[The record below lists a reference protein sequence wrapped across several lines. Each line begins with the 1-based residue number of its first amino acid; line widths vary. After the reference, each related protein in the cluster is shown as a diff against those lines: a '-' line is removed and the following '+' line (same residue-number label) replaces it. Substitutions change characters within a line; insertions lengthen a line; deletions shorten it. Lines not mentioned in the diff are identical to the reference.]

1 MAKLP
6 KVLFRPCE
14 YPASLLVGMKQERKK
29 PLAKKWIGE
38 NLPVVNGH
46 ECGNKD
52 QAYLDF
58 GNYIAGGS
66 LPTTA
71 NCLPTTAKSSS
82 QKAVSNKLKL
92 ATGNYPKPD
101 FSFDTNSF
109 AKHSNKALS
118 LSC

>member
-14 YPASLLVGMKQERKK
+14 YPVSLLVGMKQERKK

-38 NLPVVNGH
+38 SLPVVNGY
-46 ECGNKD
+46 EWGNKD

-58 GNYIAGGS
+58 GNYITGGS

-71 NCLPTTAKSSS
+71 NRLPTTA
-82 QKAVSNKLKL
+82 
-92 ATGNYPKPD
+92 
-101 FSFDTNSF
+101 
-109 AKHSNKALS
+109 
-118 LSC
+118 